1 MQNMYKIKIPKTRQR
16 KTVKKKKT
24 LMFEIKKEYN
34 DTAKELTMYYYG

>member
-16 KTVKKKKT
+16 KTVKKKT